1 MVRKIYQIYS
11 TKSLR
16 KNIAFKYAC
25 VISVILAVSILFS
38 MQNILDAYSND
49 LSDRIEAMNGSEV
62 KVFNKDY
69 LKHEFSKE
77 QILDLEK
84 NIDVDYTMAFCD
96 NSNIIARKRDDM
108 AATMVLN
115 NKNIITRFGI
125 NSLNEGEVVI
135 SKNIAKRLNIHI
147 GDNIYIKLH
156 STKYADR
163 EFKVVQILNDTA
175 YFSVAGNEYEITQ
188 ETLGCVY
195 IVLPEFE
202 RFNTV
207 YVEKADD
214 SLLNILNEI
223 FAPTFEI
230 RTLQDFENNIKSRVQ
245 IQMEILKLISSLA
258 MIISSICLVWSFLVF
273 IIDRKDDFLI
283 FKKIGIRSIDLAK
296 LLLIEMYS
304 IIIKGII
311 LGIPLGGLI
320 SAIYFQ
326 INDIL
331 SAFTI
336 IDMVINIILVI
347 GLVLIET
354 AVFSLIPISSIIK
367 SINNN
372 DYTISASAPILTK
385 IVVGIIIMLLSC
397 IYVQSFSGIVFGGI
411 VGIIFGAF
419 YMVFTTL
426 ISVVIKFLSF
436 KQNKNFLWLCDLKND
451 IKIISMPL
459 SIINV
464 GMVIFFILL
473 NVLPMLYSP
482 IEQGST
488 IEKSDI
494 VYRTDKEN
502 EEVENIIKD
511 EDIGINKCYLGE
523 VKILQINGVEIA
535 ECINSNIAESYKE
548 ESIEELSNREINIYE
563 NEYESN
569 EYLDINGIYVNNIYQ
584 NIVDFKEKD
593 YLVIELNGKEMQCQV
608 CGVYEDADNKDIVGI
623 LPKEYIINKGYSIE
637 ECNMTVM
644 YTLSGNIGDNIA
656 MKILLNDENS
666 YLDRN
671 QQLTN
676 YLKKY
681 IDQQKLVFV
690 SIISAVS
697 FAGILLVILAQTMIF
712 VQKRE
717 YYISLW
723 KIGMSRGYLI
733 STILVQKILLS
744 IIQTVVITIFI
755 EPIRFLIN
763 AEMSSGK
770 YTISSLMI
778 IVELIIILGINLISV
793 IIPFLT
799 KQKANC

>member
-1 MVRKIYQIYS
+1 MAREIYQIYS

-25 VISVILAVSILFS
+25 IISVILAVSILFS

-49 LSDRIEAMNGSEV
+49 LLDRIEAMNGSEV
-62 KVFNKDY
+62 KVFDKDY

-84 NIDVDYTMAFCD
+84 SIDVDYTMAFCD
-96 NSNIIARKRDDM
+96 NSNIIAHERDDM
-108 AATMVLN
+108 VATMVLN
-115 NKNIITRFGI
+115 NKNIITKFGI

-135 SKNIAKRLNIHI
+135 SKNIANRLNIYV

-156 STKYADR
+156 STKYVDK

-188 ETLGCVY
+188 ETLGCAY

-202 RFNTV
+202 RFNTL
-207 YVEKADD
+207 YVEKADN
-214 SLLNILNEI
+214 SVLNTLNEI
-223 FAPTFEI
+223 FAPTFDI

-258 MIISSICLVWSFLVF
+258 MIISSICLVWSFFVF
-273 IIDRKDDFLI
+273 IIDRKDDFLV
-283 FKKIGIRSIDLAK
+283 FKKIGIRSIDLSK
-296 LLLIEMYS
+296 LLLLEMYS
-304 IIIKGII
+304 IIIKGIM

-320 SAIYFQ
+320 SMIYFR
-326 INDIL
+326 INGIM
-331 SAFTI
+331 STFTI
-336 IDMVINIILVI
+336 INMLINIIIVI

-385 IVVGIIIMLLSC
+385 IIVGTSIILLSC
-397 IYVQSFSGIVFGGI
+397 IYVKSFSGIVFWGI
-411 VGIIFGAF
+411 VGIIFGVF
-419 YMVFTTL
+419 YMIFTTL

-436 KQNKNFLWLCDLKND
+436 KQNKNFLWLYDLKND
-451 IKIISMPL
+451 IKIISMPM

-482 IEQGST
+482 IEQGTT

-494 VYRTDKEN
+494 VYRTDREN
-502 EEVENIIKD
+502 EEVENIIK
-511 EDIGINKCYLGE
+511 EEGIGINKCYLGE
-523 VKILQINGVEIA
+523 VKILQINGVNID
-535 ECINSNIAESYKE
+535 ECINLNIAESYKE

-563 NEYESN
+563 NEC
-569 EYLDINGIYVNNIYQ
+569 LDINGIYVNNIYK

-608 CGVYEDADNKDIVGI
+608 CGVYEDTDNKNIVG
-623 LPKEYIINKGYSIE
+623 LLSKEYIINKGYSIE

-644 YTLSGNIGDNIA
+644 YTLSGNIEDNIA
-656 MKILLNDENS
+656 MKILFNDENS

-676 YLKKY
+676 YMEKY
-681 IDQQKLVFV
+681 IDQQKLVFI

-697 FAGILLVILAQTMIF
+697 FAGILLVILTQTILF

-733 STILVQKILLS
+733 SAIVVQKILLS
-744 IIQTVVITIFI
+744 VIQTVVITIFI

-793 IIPFLT
+793 IIPFFT
-799 KQKANC
+799 KQKVNC